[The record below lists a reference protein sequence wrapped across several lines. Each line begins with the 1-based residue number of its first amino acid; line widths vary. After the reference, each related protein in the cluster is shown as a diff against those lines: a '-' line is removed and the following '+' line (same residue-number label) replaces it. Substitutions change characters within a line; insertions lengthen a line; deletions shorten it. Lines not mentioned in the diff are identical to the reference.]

1 MSDIIDLGNKFF
13 GRFSS
18 EYTSGQIYIARIFF
32 LQSNTRVCRSKLP
45 SGWRPRVIFLLQ
57 TLVCEDCSKKFPA
70 IYLSLG
76 ILYMRIAL
84 KCHMIYI
91 DKLQL
96 PRENFRYNLLREKF
110 FRAILFRIYLG
121 TDIYRQKFFLAV
133 QHSCLSLKITLG
145 LAPSCNFLATNTHVS
160 GLLEKYIWPLVYYTS
175 MYMRI
180 GNHVWLSIAIFYLYW
195 LIEE

>member
-1 MSDIIDLGNKFF
+1 MHI
-13 GRFSS
+13 
-18 EYTSGQIYIARIFF
+18 
-32 LQSNTRVCRSKLP
+32 
-45 SGWRPRVIFLLQ
+45 VI
-57 TLVCEDCSKKFPA
+57 P
-70 IYLSLG
+70 
-76 ILYMRIAL
+76 RIAL

-91 DKLQL
+91 DKSQL
-96 PRENFRYNLLREKF
+96 RIISIATNHNLIKRKF
-110 FRAILFRIYLG
+110 SLGIISDIIYLGKSFFRIYLG
-121 TDIYRQKFFLAV
+121 TV